1 MQTTISITNKWQLH
15 IPKAARKALKLTKPG
30 QVEIKTENNK
40 LILTPIKSKILQMA
54 GKYQKYTKGKRISLD
69 KIRDYIDYS
78 RA

>member
-15 IPKAARKALKLTKPG
+15 IPKAARKALKLSKPG
-30 QVEIKTENNK
+30 KVEIKTENNK

-54 GKYQKYTKGKRISLD
+54 GKYQKYTKGKKIDLD
-69 KIRDYIDYS
+69 KIRDYVDYS